1 MSRTEGDTA
10 LRAKLERVGRN
21 GHLSIGGWRSCQR
34 CGDHSELIGDDP
46 DAIASGQGGTCCD
59 RFRGKEAI
67 VKGD

>member
-10 LRAKLERVGRN
+10 LRARL
-21 GHLSIGGWRSCQR
+21 GGWRSCQR

-59 RFRGKEAI
+59 RLRGKEAI